1 METTS
6 LTFGQKLKD
15 ARKKA
20 GLTQEQ
26 LAEKLAVSRQAV
38 TKWESDKGLPDVE
51 NWKTLSKALNV
62 SIDYL
67 LDNGEQLDLSVTR
80 EEINPLN
87 ADGKRSISGR
97 WSKKAAQKDN
107 IVLEKF
113 KCGEVH
119 GLLAKQ
125 IPAKTERVIDN
136 VLGFL
141 TDAPFGIP
149 EFLNDMKNTDKAFYL
164 VNFPDKQY
172 FVIVTDEFIESRLL
186 AERITQKKFVIGNM
200 RFNDYGVVKRKVKR

>member
-1 METTS
+1 MGTN

-51 NWKTLSKALNV
+51 NWKTLSKVLNV

-80 EEINPLN
+80 EEITVS
-87 ADGKRSISGR
+87 GGIIKRT
-97 WSKKAAQKDN
+97 AQKDN

-113 KCGEVH
+113 KGGEIRR
-119 GLLAKQ
+119 LMAKQ
-125 IPAKTERVIDN
+125 ILTKTERVVGN

-141 TDAPFGIP
+141 GDAVPFGIP
-149 EFLNDMKNTDKAFYL
+149 EFLNDMKNIDKAFYL

-172 FVIVTDEFIESRLL
+172 FVMVTDEFIESRLL
-186 AERITQKKFVIGNM
+186 AERITRKKFVVGNI
-200 RFNDYGVVKRKVKR
+200 RFNDCGVVKRKGD

>member
-1 METTS
+1 METN

-51 NWKTLSKALNV
+51 NWKTLSKVLNV

-80 EEINPLN
+80 EEITVS
-87 ADGKRSISGR
+87 GGIIKRT
-97 WSKKAAQKDN
+97 AQKDN

-113 KCGEVH
+113 KGGEIH
-119 GLLAKQ
+119 RLMAKQ
-125 IPAKTERVIDN
+125 ILTKTERVVGN

-141 TDAPFGIP
+141 GDAVPFGIP
-149 EFLNDMKNTDKAFYL
+149 EFLNDMKNIDKAFYL

-172 FVIVTDEFIESRLL
+172 FVMVTDEFIESRLL
-186 AERITQKKFVIGNM
+186 AERITRKKFVVGNI
-200 RFNDYGVVKRKVKR
+200 RFNDCGVVKRKGD

>member
-1 METTS
+1 METN

-51 NWKTLSKALNV
+51 NWKTLSKVLNV

-80 EEINPLN
+80 EEITVS
-87 ADGKRSISGR
+87 GGITKRT
-97 WSKKAAQKDN
+97 AQKDN

-113 KCGEVH
+113 KGGEIH
-119 GLLAKQ
+119 RLMAKQ
-125 IPAKTERVIDN
+125 ILTKTERVIGN

-141 TDAPFGIP
+141 GDAVPFGIP
-149 EFLNDMKNTDKAFYL
+149 EFLNDMKNIDKAFYL

-172 FVIVTDEFIESRLL
+172 FVMVTDEFIESRLL
-186 AERITQKKFVIGNM
+186 AERITQKKFVIGNI
-200 RFNDYGVVKRKVKR
+200 RFNDCGVVKRKGD

>member
-87 ADGKRSISGR
+87 ADGKRSLNGR

-113 KCGEVH
+113 KGGEVH

>member
-1 METTS
+1 MGTN

-51 NWKTLSKALNV
+51 NWKTLSKVLNV

-80 EEINPLN
+80 EEITVS
-87 ADGKRSISGR
+87 GGIIKRT
-97 WSKKAAQKDN
+97 AQKDN

-113 KCGEVH
+113 KGGEIH
-119 GLLAKQ
+119 RLMAKQ
-125 IPAKTERVIDN
+125 ILTKTERVVGN

-141 TDAPFGIP
+141 GDAVPFGIP
-149 EFLNDMKNTDKAFYL
+149 EFLNDMKNIDKAFYL

-172 FVIVTDEFIESRLL
+172 FVMVTDEFIESRLL
-186 AERITQKKFVIGNM
+186 AERITRKKFVVGNI
-200 RFNDYGVVKRKVKR
+200 RFNDCGVVKRKGD

>member
-1 METTS
+1 METN

-51 NWKTLSKALNV
+51 NWKTLSKVLNV

-80 EEINPLN
+80 EEITVS
-87 ADGKRSISGR
+87 GGIIKRT
-97 WSKKAAQKDN
+97 AQKDC

-113 KCGEVH
+113 KGGEIH
-119 GLLAKQ
+119 RLMAKQ
-125 IPAKTERVIDN
+125 ILTKTERVIGN

-141 TDAPFGIP
+141 GDAVPFGIP
-149 EFLNDMKNTDKAFYL
+149 EFLNDMKNIDKAFYL

-186 AERITQKKFVIGNM
+186 AERITQKKFVIGNI
-200 RFNDYGVVKRKVKR
+200 RFNDCGVVKRKGD

>member
-1 METTS
+1 METN
-6 LTFGQKLKD
+6 LTFGQKLKN

-51 NWKTLSKALNV
+51 NWKTLSKVLNV

-87 ADGKRSISGR
+87 ADGKRSLSGR

-113 KCGEVH
+113 KGGEVH

-125 IPAKTERVIDN
+125 ILTKTERVIGN

-141 TDAPFGIP
+141 GDAVPFGIP
-149 EFLNDMKNTDKAFYL
+149 EFLNDMKNIDKAFYL

-172 FVIVTDEFIESRLL
+172 FVMVTDEFIESRLL
-186 AERITQKKFVIGNM
+186 AERITRKKFVVGNI
-200 RFNDYGVVKRKVKR
+200 RFNDCGVVKRKGD

>member
-1 METTS
+1 MGTNI
-6 LTFGQKLKD
+6 TFGQKLKD

-51 NWKTLSKALNV
+51 NWKTLSKVLNV

-80 EEINPLN
+80 EEITVS
-87 ADGKRSISGR
+87 GGIIKRT
-97 WSKKAAQKDN
+97 AQKDN

-113 KCGEVH
+113 KGGEIRR
-119 GLLAKQ
+119 LMAKQ
-125 IPAKTERVIDN
+125 ILTKTERVVGN

-141 TDAPFGIP
+141 GDAVPFGIP
-149 EFLNDMKNTDKAFYL
+149 EFLNDMKNIDKAFYL

-172 FVIVTDEFIESRLL
+172 FVMVTDEFIESRLL
-186 AERITQKKFVIGNM
+186 AERITRKKFVVGNI
-200 RFNDYGVVKRKVKR
+200 RFNDCGVVKRKGD

>member
-1 METTS
+1 METN
-6 LTFGQKLKD
+6 LTFGQKLKE

-38 TKWESDKGLPDVE
+38 TKWENDKGLPDVD
-51 NWKTLSKALNV
+51 NWKTLSQVLNV

-67 LDNGEQLDLSVTR
+67 LDNGSPLDLTVTR
-80 EEINPLN
+80 EEINLEN
-87 ADGKRSISGR
+87 ADGKRSAGGR
-97 WSKKAAQKDN
+97 WSSKAAKKDS
-107 IVLEKF
+107 IVLKKF
-113 KCGEVH
+113 EGGEIH

-125 IPAKTERVIDN
+125 IPTGKERVIDN

-141 TDAPFGIP
+141 TSAPFGVPQFI
-149 EFLNDMKNTDKAFYL
+149 NDMKNVDKAFYL
-164 VNFPDKQY
+164 VNYPDKQY
-172 FVIVTDEFIESRLL
+172 FVTVTDEFIESRLL

-200 RFNDYGVVKRKVKR
+200 RFTDYGIVKHR